1 MATAEETEKRRDA
14 QEMCMR
20 QNCQNLLSGF
30 IKGIREGQ
38 EPRMM
43 NEFQVSLGD

>member
-1 MATAEETEKRRDA
+1 MATAGEMEKRRYA

-30 IKGIREGQ
+30 VKGIREGQ
-38 EPRMM
+38 EPRMT
-43 NEFQVSLGD
+43 NEFHVSLGD

>member
-1 MATAEETEKRRDA
+1 MAIAEETEKRRYA
-14 QEMCMR
+14 QEMWMK

-30 IKGIREGQ
+30 VKGIREGQ

-43 NEFQVSLGD
+43 NEFHVSLGD